1 MAKQTGCQKHGQTNC
16 IPCKTA
22 RGAKTVNHGG
32 KVRCKTCGQKA
43 VSETCRTCKKAAVPF
58 YETTEFTRGELTSPA
73 YLGPN
78 LRWPFAVKITN
89 PNEPVQYERF
99 SNPTVRD
106 NRMAVLAR
114 YEHQVEPVDYTGG
127 NEEQNETE
135 KENDTMKTTAKNTKT
150 AKTAKVSAKTT
161 TAALKVKTP
170 KTPKTPK
177 TAAADTKGEGV
188 EMVVLNRETNEPAT
202 VRVSGEG
209 KMRSVL
215 YKDGSVAIL
224 SVRDLKSLAKEAAI
238 LIKSRT
244 PVETKDAEL
253 KKLQTAAKRERKVNK
268 EKTPKVAKTAKKSKE
283 PKEPGVPVI
292 KLLSKGVLYFTKT
305 AADLLN
311 GLPFVQVVVTKNK
324 VTLTPT
330 KAAAGALEV
339 RHSQIGVSKLLKETT
354 WDKKSQDLPVKVV
367 GDALVVEVQ

>member
-1 MAKQTGCQKHGQTNC
+1 
-16 IPCKTA
+16 
-22 RGAKTVNHGG
+22 
-32 KVRCKTCGQKA
+32 
-43 VSETCRTCKKAAVPF
+43 
-58 YETTEFTRGELTSPA
+58 
-73 YLGPN
+73 
-78 LRWPFAVKITN
+78 
-89 PNEPVQYERF
+89 
-99 SNPTVRD
+99 
-106 NRMAVLAR
+106 MAVLAR

-170 KTPKTPK
+170 KVAK
-177 TAAADTKGEGV
+177 TAAADTTKGEGV
-188 EMVVLNRETNEPAT
+188 EAILLNPATKEPET

-209 KMRSVL
+209 KSRSVL
-215 YKDGSVAIL
+215 YKDGVIAIMTA
-224 SVRDLKSLAKEAAI
+224 RDLKSRIKEAAI

-268 EKTPKVAKTAKKSKE
+268 EKTPKVAKTAKKTKE